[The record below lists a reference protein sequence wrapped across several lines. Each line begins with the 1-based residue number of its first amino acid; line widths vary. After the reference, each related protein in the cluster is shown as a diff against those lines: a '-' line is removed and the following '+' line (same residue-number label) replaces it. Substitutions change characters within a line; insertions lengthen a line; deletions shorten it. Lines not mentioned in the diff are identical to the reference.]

1 MTLTYKLTISCYF
14 AKVFRSCLLI
24 IYIYSRY
31 WDKENTLHFS
41 FLERISTFSFIIF
54 VQHAE
59 DSNKNKAALRPTS
72 AWTDVKETGS
82 TSACSTNRRTRLL
95 AMLSS
100 SKVENP
106 YAERLNTFYSTLG
119 AYKLVGNTWSRWDK
133 SKNNCDGVLQGL
145 EL

>member
-1 MTLTYKLTISCYF
+1 MIALN
-14 AKVFRSCLLI
+14 LLRI
-24 IYIYSRY
+24 APTKDEVDLQTCHLMLLCKGFQELFTHYIYNIIVTEI
-31 WDKENTLHFS
+31 K
-41 FLERISTFSFIIF
+41 RIHCISLFWNVYLTFSFIIF

-59 DSNKNKAALRPTS
+59 DSNKNKAVLRPTS

-119 AYKLVGNTWSRWDK
+119 AYKLVGNT
-133 SKNNCDGVLQGL
+133 
-145 EL
+145 